1 MVWVRVSLG
10 IAAISVPII
19 VPMLGAQSEYATHAG
34 ETCQASSSVQ
44 NCRVDITLHGK
55 NKGVRIE
62 FDLETGKGR
71 LTDLMSGKVT
81 PLETSERSGG
91 AREMREGPTRLSPEP
106 GQ

>member
-1 MVWVRVSLG
+1 MVWVRLSLG

-19 VPMLGAQSEYATHAG
+19 VLMLGAQSEYATHAG

-71 LTDLMSGKVT
+71 LTDVTSGKVT
-81 PLETSERSGG
+81 PLEISERS
-91 AREMREGPTRLSPEP
+91 AAAPEMHEAPSR
-106 GQ
+106 